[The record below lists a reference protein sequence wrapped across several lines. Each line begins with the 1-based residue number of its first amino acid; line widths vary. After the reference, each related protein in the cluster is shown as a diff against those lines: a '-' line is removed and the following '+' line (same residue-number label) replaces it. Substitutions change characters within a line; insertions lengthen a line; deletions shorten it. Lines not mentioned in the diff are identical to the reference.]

1 LGDNQRRILHR
12 VCIRMQVLYS
22 DFIEICDVFCKSLSI
37 MAIVLPY
44 VEILRY
50 DIDIDDGLV
59 EIGESHHE

>member
-1 LGDNQRRILHR
+1 
-12 VCIRMQVLYS
+12 MQVLYS